1 MNSSET
7 DRQISLSRLMNSRL
21 VPLLTGAIL
30 FAILLT
36 DTGAYLALKSL
47 IPPERHGEARLIVF
61 LANWGSGVAAAVLI
75 VAHAYAASVINRYVV
90 RPVER
95 ITSWAEKR
103 VRIGEGPSLRT
114 FTRVIELR
122 RLVASLRNLFDKQAV
137 RVRQIRNLVG
147 ATRHNLH
154 DHLTHIDCDAQEVV
168 KRRMDGAE
176 AAARARDEIRAITHI
191 LDINASS
198 AKNFSHILGVPPTKI
213 EVAEL
218 VHDCLDQ
225 LEPLAADAGLKL
237 KSELPPDELV
247 ALAHPENLEDII
259 HNLVGNAIKYTPRG
273 GSVSLAIRVRPGES
287 DLPRPDTKASTPSQ
301 LEIEVADTG
310 IGIPDTEKPHIFE
323 HGYRGASALKLPGDG
338 YGLNNVASV
347 VSLYGGSTDVSDNAP
362 QGTVVTIRLNV
373 PLSLTGDLP
382 KSGSPSSSNI
392 PHTSS
397 LASHPSPLPRLYPMS
412 DGGCVYTMLVT
423 VPMTGALA
431 ALLFYEWRRNMGSLA
446 DATAFASAY
455 VAIYA
460 VCAIAWK
467 VRRLKILRKHQFAK
481 SRMKIVWQSF
491 FYNLLAILIW
501 FVATTTAR

>member
-1 MNSSET
+1 MNSSAT
-7 DRQISLSRLMNSRL
+7 DQQISLSRLMNSRL

-114 FTRVIELR
+114 ITRVIELR

-287 DLPRPDTKASTPSQ
+287 DLPRPGTKASTPSQ

-347 VSLYGGSTDVSDNAP
+347 VSLYGGSTEVRDNSP
-362 QGTVVTIRLNV
+362 QGTVVAIRLNV
-373 PLSLTGDLP
+373 PMSLTNDLP
-382 KSGSPSSSNI
+382 KPEATLPPSDSSSSI
-392 PHTSS
+392 PH
-397 LASHPSPLPRLYPMS
+397 PLPISRLYPKS
-412 DGGCVYTMLVT
+412 DSGWVYAMLVT
-423 VPMTGALA
+423 VPMTGVLA
-431 ALLFYEWRRNMGSLA
+431 AQLFYIWRRSLGSLA
-446 DATAFASAY
+446 DVTAFASAY

-481 SRMKIVWQSF
+481 SRMKIVWRSF

-501 FVATTTAR
+501 FVTTTTAR

>member
-7 DRQISLSRLMNSRL
+7 DRQISLSRLVNSRL

-61 LANWGSGVAAAVLI
+61 LANWGSGFAAAVLI

-95 ITSWAEKR
+95 ITNWAEMR
-103 VRIGEGPSLRT
+103 VRLGEGPSLRT
-114 FTRVIELR
+114 FTRVSELR
-122 RLVASLRNLFDKQAV
+122 RLVASLRNLFDKQSV

-168 KRRMDGAE
+168 KRRMDGVE
-176 AAARARDEIRAITHI
+176 AAARARDEIRAISHI
-191 LDINASS
+191 LDVNASS
-198 AKNFSHILGVPPTKI
+198 AKNFSHILGVPPTMI

-259 HNLVGNAIKYTPRG
+259 HNLVGNAVKYTPRG
-273 GSVSLAIRVRPGES
+273 GSICLTVRARPDES
-287 DLPRPDTKASTPSQ
+287 DPPRPDAKASRPSQ
-301 LEIEVADTG
+301 LEIIVADTG
-310 IGIPDTEKPHIFE
+310 IGIPDDEKPHVFE
-323 HGYRGASALKLPGDG
+323 HGYRGVSALKLPGDG

-347 VSLYGGSTDVSDNAP
+347 VSLYGGSADVRDNAP
-362 QGTVVTIRLNV
+362 KGTVVTVRLNV
-373 PLSLTGDLP
+373 PMSLTGDLP
-382 KSGSPSSSNI
+382 KPDASHTSDASACTPAPHPSSL
-392 PHTSS
+392 PH
-397 LASHPSPLPRLYPMS
+397 LYPKS
-412 DGGCVYTMLVT
+412 DSGWVYAMLVSA
-423 VPMTGALA
+423 PMTGAFA

-446 DATAFASAY
+446 DVTAFASAY
-455 VAIYA
+455 VAIYS
-460 VCAIAWK
+460 VCVIAWK
-467 VRRLKILRKHQFAK
+467 VRRLKILRKHQFART
-481 SRMKIVWQSF
+481 RMKIVWRSF

>member
-1 MNSSET
+1 MNSSATE
-7 DRQISLSRLMNSRL
+7 RPISLSRLMNGRL

-61 LANWGSGVAAAVLI
+61 IANWGSGVAAAVLI

-95 ITSWAEKR
+95 ITNWAENR
-103 VRIGEGPSLRT
+103 VLLGEGPSLRT

-122 RLVASLRNLFDKQAV
+122 RLLASLRNLFEKQAV

-168 KRRMDGAE
+168 KRKMDGAE

-198 AKNFSHILGVPPTKI
+198 AKNFSHILGVPPTEI

-247 ALAHPENLEDII
+247 SLAHPENIEDII

-273 GSVSLAIRVRPGES
+273 GSIRLAVRSRPGAKDS
-287 DLPRPDTKASTPSQ
+287 APSQ

-310 IGIPDTEKPHIFE
+310 IGIPDAEKPHVFE
-323 HGYRGASALKLPGDG
+323 HGYRGTSALKHPGDG

-347 VSLYGGSTDVSDNAP
+347 VSLYGGSADVRDNVP

-373 PLSLTGDLP
+373 PMSLTGDLP
-382 KSGSPSSSNI
+382 KPDSPSSSTI
-392 PHTSS
+392 PHTSFRAPHPPS
-397 LASHPSPLPRLYPMS
+397 LYRLYPKS
-412 DGGCVYTMLVT
+412 DSGLIYAMLVT

-431 ALLFYEWRRNMGSLA
+431 ALLFYEWRRNMGSMA
-446 DATAFASAY
+446 DVTAFASAY

-460 VCAIAWK
+460 VCTISWK
-467 VRRLKILRKHQFAK
+467 VRRLKNLRKHQFAK
-481 SRMKIVWQSF
+481 SRMKIVWRSF